1 RARDAACTEREVARQ
16 AMRLVRRSD
25 EHSRDVAANIL
36 RRVASDVVVQGLLAA
51 VKTTRVDRRIE
62 RSDPIAAHRRTC
74 SAWRF
79 IARLS
84 AALGFAGASSAARNA
99 LKYCGVRVI
108 ASCAWTTCSAL
119 ASACDSTNSDTL
131 T

>member
-1 RARDAACTEREVARQ
+1 
-16 AMRLVRRSD
+16 
-25 EHSRDVAANIL
+25 ANIL

-99 LKYCGVRVI
+99 LKCCGVRVI
-108 ASCAWTTCSAL
+108 ASCAWTSVDHVHGAWSEQAAVQSGLIL
-119 ASACDSTNSDTL
+119 ARAITGFQRCRY
-131 T
+131 